1 MSLNRLFRLISIAL
15 LMLFMAFAITL
26 VWTQWQA
33 YRSGAR
39 SVPALQHL
47 RLALVAM
54 EKLSAERG
62 PANAYMG
69 ASSADS
75 AALRERLQLARGT
88 TDAALARL
96 RAALEADPVLRQSGA
111 LERVK
116 TVQDRL
122 EPVRATVDA
131 MGKAPAARVDNGVL
145 SAVNSM
151 VDLMP
156 QMIRVVADLG
166 GEVDRADPTLRD
178 GLAALRAAAS
188 LREYAGQVGSRF
200 VPPLIAHRKLTQE
213 EVVEIGRLYG
223 RIELLRTLLVTQTSE
238 YSAKQVFAAALE
250 TVDRQYFDSG
260 FQFLD
265 YLLQVGLGSG
275 EYNVSP
281 EDLYKYYVPQMK
293 SIIDLRDILLDDMTA
308 QAQRHNTQAR
318 NILSLVVTLTVVAC
332 LFFQLL
338 MFLIRR
344 RVVQPLVQ
352 ATDLVAG
359 LVEGRLDQKIPEA
372 PHHDEI
378 GGMMRALRVLKHRM
392 RERNS
397 LAREREALITQ
408 LQASSNTDFLTGVM
422 NRRAF
427 FAHGQQQMSVALRYR
442 RALSVILFDID
453 HFKRINDSYGHLA
466 GDAILRGVAQKVA
479 DLLRKVDVLARYGGE
494 EFILLL
500 PESDPAQSANVAEKL
515 RLALEQAEFG
525 IDGGQSIRVTASF
538 GVATLADEANLEG
551 VIRLA
556 DQALYRAKKLGRNRV
571 ELAAPDRSADI
582 EAS

>member
-178 GLAALRAAAS
+178 GLAAVRAAAS

-223 RIELLRTLLVTQTSE
+223 RIELLRALLVTQTSE

-308 QAQRHNTQAR
+308 QAERHNTQAR

-359 LVEGRLDQKIPEA
+359 LVEGRLDQEIPEA

-515 RLALEQAEFG
+515 RLALEQAEFD

-538 GVATLADEANLEG
+538 GVATLADEATLEG